1 MQREHYGIV
10 DETALYAALTSKKLA
25 GAGLDV
31 FDKEPPEP
39 DNPLFKLP
47 NVLCAPHMAG
57 VTREAMDRMAVAAVK
72 NVLSVFD
79 GAPIAEN
86 VINKDVLG

>member
-1 MQREHYGIV
+1 
-10 DETALYAALTSKKLA
+10 
-25 GAGLDV
+25 
-31 FDKEPPEP
+31 
-39 DNPLFKLP
+39 
-47 NVLCAPHMAG
+47 MAG
-57 VTREAMDRMAVAAVK
+57 VTKEAMDRMAIAATK